1 VLSFVNKKKRKQK
14 FKKTVVHFVD
24 ETKKTKTKM
33 STIFYVHILLEPLIS
48 IN

>member
-1 VLSFVNKKKRKQK
+1 VLSFVNKKNENKNL
-14 FKKTVVHFVD
+14 KKTVVHFVD